1 MRTLKSIVFTICLAL
16 AISSSLH
23 ASTIVFGTIEIKA
36 DSKKAADKY
45 SLKNLGSLTHKTS
58 TFYTLKSSLEFKGIN
73 TNAGISSANYLK
85 YNKGNISYVIPYR
98 YKMVLPKFKT
108 PTPVQ
113 P

>member
-1 MRTLKSIVFTICLAL
+1 MRTIKNILFVMAL
-16 AISSSLH
+16 AVSATYQLH
-23 ASTIVFGTIEIKA
+23 ASTIVISTNEFKNDARNVAE
-36 DSKKAADKY
+36 KY

-73 TNAGISSANYLK
+73 THASVNANYLK

-98 YKMVLPKFKT
+98 YKLVLTRFKT
-108 PTPVQ
+108 PTAIQ